1 MEVLWE
7 GSFEITRDLKTDKNG
22 IPKHLLRRTVL
33 ANEAKISTLHRCTQT
48 GEEGVI
54 GVVGVLAY
62 AGKRRGYGGFE

>member
-7 GSFEITRDLKTDKNG
+7 GSFEITRDLKTDKKG
-22 IPKHLLRRTVL
+22 IPKHRLRMMAL
-33 ANEAKISTLHRCTQT
+33 ANEAKRLLLHRGTQT